1 MLMNHL
7 LQTSLFSLLTKP
19 SLVSVDKM
27 KNAYEDFIKDITH
40 QQPEITYEQVF
51 RRLTIARVELVS
63 LQTLL
68 QNEEGKKHAQNS
80 VLYKRNCP
88 TKL

>member
-7 LQTSLFSLLTKP
+7 LQTSLFSLLAKP
-19 SLVSVDKM
+19 SQVSVDKM
-27 KNAYEDFIKDITH
+27 KNAYEVFVNDITQ
-40 QQPEITYEQVF
+40 QQPEMNYEQVF

-88 TKL
+88 PKF